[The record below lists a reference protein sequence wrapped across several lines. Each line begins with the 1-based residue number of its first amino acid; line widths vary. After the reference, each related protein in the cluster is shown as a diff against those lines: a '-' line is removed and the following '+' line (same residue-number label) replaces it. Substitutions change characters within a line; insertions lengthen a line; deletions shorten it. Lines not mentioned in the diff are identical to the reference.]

1 LQLAD
6 SHACLAGEIVLDGHL
21 DKHEPSA
28 LEQFADQHGW
38 REQMLGD
45 VGQDRQ
51 IETLP
56 RKRLVESGVLR
67 SYQAINRRDLAVQ
80 GGSRF
85 ACPVAASEP
94 LPV

>member
-6 SHACLAGEIVLDGHL
+6 SHACLAGEILLDGHL

-56 RKRLVESGVLR
+56 RKRLVEGRKWCSPQLPGDQ
-67 SYQAINRRDLAVQ
+67 SA
-80 GGSRF
+80 GSRC
-85 ACPVAASEP
+85 AGRE
-94 LPV
+94 

>member
-1 LQLAD
+1 MQLAD

-56 RKRLVESGVLR
+56 RKRLVERSKVVFSAATRRSIGGISLCRAGV
-67 SYQAINRRDLAVQ
+67 
-80 GGSRF
+80 GSH
-85 ACPVAASEP
+85 AQ
-94 LPV
+94 